1 MIVFIVKQGATCSS
15 SSFELTSNNLTIKDE
30 PVDLISHHQQQ
41 SEPANGNDAS
51 GYYTNGGH
59 QYHPHAS
66 NYYHPSGSFHHH
78 PATGAVENY
87 HHHQRSR
94 DCLYQ
99 QHNPA
104 AAAAAANLMQQQ
116 SKTANPISSPSPSPN
131 TLQSYPAGFNHPA
144 YSYGSVVNHPQQL
157 GSAAGSG
164 SRFVHHQFHHH
175 RHQRLSVST
184 PPSSPQVLT
193 TEMLNIHP
201 AHHLIHHQPTPSS
214 SAGLPLVPSGA
225 QQTTAGPTGQ
235 PKVKRG
241 MNFHPKPFDLK
252 IHSQFFFT
260 QFKRTETLGS

>member
-99 QHNPA
+99 QHNP